1 MQRRIPTQKRSEET
15 VGYLY
20 EAVARIL
27 EQGSDGRLTTNHIA
41 EKAGVS
47 IGTLYGYFSDKS
59 ALLRAMARQEM
70 ARQQERVQ
78 RSLSETS
85 LSDTPEALVR
95 HVIRAALRPFAAR
108 SKVRLYLMQLLMRDA
123 AVLDAARDESQ
134 QVLRSLL
141 SALAERWPDRAIS
154 LSDNAQYTLA
164 SAIMGAVQT
173 VAMERPD
180 YFETQEFEDEIVEI
194 VVQRTMHDDAALSE
208 MPARTFSR

>member
-1 MQRRIPTQKRSEET
+1 MQRRMPTQKRSEDT

-47 IGTLYGYFSDKS
+47 IGTLYGYFPDKS

-70 ARQQERVQ
+70 VRQQERV
-78 RSLSETS
+78 RRCLSETA
-85 LSDTPEALVR
+85 LSETPEALVR

-108 SKVRLYLMQLLMRDA
+108 SKVRLQLMRLLMRDA
-123 AVLDAARDESQ
+123 AVLDAARGQ
-134 QVLRSLL
+134 GQHVLRSLL

-154 LSDNAQYTLA
+154 LGDDAQYTLA
-164 SAIMGAVQT
+164 SAITGAVHT
-173 VAMERPD
+173 VATERPE
-180 YFETQEFEDEIVEI
+180 YFETQNFEDEIVGI
-194 VVQRTMHDDAALSE
+194 VVQRTML
-208 MPARTFSR
+208 PAGR

>member
-1 MQRRIPTQKRSEET
+1 MQRRMPTQKRSEDT

-47 IGTLYGYFSDKS
+47 IGTLYGYFPDKS

-70 ARQQERVQ
+70 VRQQERV
-78 RSLSETS
+78 RRCLSETA
-85 LSDTPEALVR
+85 LSENPEDLVR

-108 SKVRLYLMQLLMRDA
+108 SKVRLQLMRLLMRDA
-123 AVLDAARDESQ
+123 AVLDAARGQ
-134 QVLRSLL
+134 CQHVLKSLL

-154 LSDNAQYTLA
+154 LGDDAQYTLA
-164 SAIMGAVQT
+164 SAIMGAVHT
-173 VAMERPD
+173 VATERPA
-180 YFETQEFEDEIVEI
+180 YFETQDFEDEIVGI
-194 VVQRTMHDDAALSE
+194 IVQRTMR
-208 MPARTFSR
+208 PASR

>member
-1 MQRRIPTQKRSEET
+1 MQRRMPTQKRSEDT

-47 IGTLYGYFSDKS
+47 IGTLYGYFPDKS
-59 ALLRAMARQEM
+59 ALLRAMARHEM
-70 ARQQERVQ
+70 VRQQERL
-78 RSLSETS
+78 RRCLGETALSEN
-85 LSDTPEALVR
+85 PEALVQ

-108 SKVRLYLMQLLMRDA
+108 SKVRVQLMRLLMRDA
-123 AVLDAARDESQ
+123 AVLDAARGEGQ

-154 LSDNAQYTLA
+154 LCDNAQYTLA
-164 SAIMGAVQT
+164 SAIMGAVHT
-173 VAMERPD
+173 VATERPE
-180 YFETQEFEDEIVEI
+180 YFETQDFEDEIVGI
-194 VVQRTMHDDAALSE
+194 VVQRTML
-208 MPARTFSR
+208 PATR